1 MREPPETACVRASGA
16 PGGPEARVAALLL
29 HSGRSDA
36 QPCVG
41 ALVHAP
47 AAVRRMTRPSCQG
60 LTPREVA
67 LLGPYAELHDV
78 NAQFNDSLTTMSPAQ
93 VLASTIYLV
102 DHHIHLV
109 QGGAPKARTI
119 FNRIAMRMGAW
130 EQDQVA
136 KVASQVLACEGALK
150 RANLDAAERLRG
162 VVGFMG
168 STLRSI
174 RGAASPA
181 PSLRP
186 DYRALGV
193 ASPEAGPV
201 RCEIPIFS

>member
-67 LLGPYAELHDV
+67 LLGPYAELLDV

-102 DHHIHLV
+102 DHLPYARVSLKFTQISFV
-109 QGGAPKARTI
+109 NFAYFAPS
-119 FNRIAMRMGAW
+119 FH
-130 EQDQVA
+130 
-136 KVASQVLACEGALK
+136 
-150 RANLDAAERLRG
+150 ANFMQNFFKSWVSIIGSKHESFVSLCG
-162 VVGFMG
+162 VVG
-168 STLRSI
+168 R
-174 RGAASPA
+174 
-181 PSLRP
+181 
-186 DYRALGV
+186 
-193 ASPEAGPV
+193 
-201 RCEIPIFS
+201 